1 MCFQLSKESAMGEPL
16 QVHLISNNQVTLGV
30 GKIPLGAVMEEPE
43 KQKEW
48 IEEPLPLGREL

>member
-1 MCFQLSKESAMGEPL
+1 MGDPL

-30 GKIPLGAVMEEPE
+30 GKIPLQAVMEEPE

-48 IEEPLPLGREL
+48 IEEPLPRGKRQHHNHSRYR